1 MAAAWTDAAGR
12 QWVFGLTVGG
22 LRLLARL
29 TGAGLNDLFPL
40 RGGQL
45 NAAPLLAL
53 LADPDR
59 LTLAAWACL
68 PPDDR
73 AQISARDWGDLVT
86 APALPALRDCVFN
99 SIIDFF
105 PPAARAIARAAR
117 KEMQA
122 ADAATAQA
130 VTAQLAATCGA

>member
-40 RGGQL
+40 RGGKL

-53 LADPDR
+53 LADPAR
-59 LTLAAWACL
+59 LTAAAWACL

-86 APALPALRDCVFN
+86 ADLLPPLRDAVFN
-99 SIIDFF
+99 SLIDFF
-105 PPAARAIARAAR
+105 PPAVRVIARAAR
-117 KEMQA
+117 KGAKEAEEKTTAEVA
-122 ADAATAQA
+122 AI
-130 VTAQLAATCGA
+130 CGS